1 MAKSTRGRGK
11 ARTSVTLA
19 KPKQINRGQKGF
31 RRRSRKWM
39 KLLTQ
44 NFEF

>member
-1 MAKSTRGRGK
+1 MPEPAI
-11 ARTSVTLA
+11 TLA

-31 RRRSRKWM
+31 RRRKWLNLM
-39 KLLTQ
+39 TQ